1 MNKVSAMS
9 LIIHAGLAL
18 YVAAL
23 FFLFLNGQNIPQQV
37 AWIGIAAAPVIFM
50 IHTAFWLF
58 FPKES
63 RLAFDEQTTATER
76 RSHALGYFAAVATF
90 LICLALILIGTLKP
104 ATAFWF
110 MGFSLVTPSLYMVVA
125 HVSGRAG

>member
-23 FFLFLNGQNIPQQV
+23 FFLFLTGQNIPQKI

-50 IHTAFWLF
+50 IHTAFWFF

-63 RLAFDEQTTATER
+63 RRAFDEQTTETER
-76 RSHALGYFAAVATF
+76 RSQALGYCAALATF

-104 ATAFWF
+104 ATAYWF
-110 MGFSLVTPSLYMVVA
+110 MGFSLVTPSLYMVLA
-125 HVSGRAG
+125 HFLGRAG

>member
-1 MNKVSAMS
+1 MS

-23 FFLFLNGQNIPQQV
+23 FFLFFTGQNIPQKI

-58 FPKES
+58 FPKEI
-63 RLAFDEQTTATER
+63 RVAFDETTETER
-76 RSHALGYFAAVATF
+76 RSQALGYFAAVATF

>member
-1 MNKVSAMS
+1 MNKVSAIS
-9 LIIHAGLAL
+9 LIMHVGLAL

-23 FFLFLNGQNIPQQV
+23 FFLFFTGQNIPQQV

-63 RLAFDEQTTATER
+63 RVAFDEQTTETER
-76 RSHALGYFAAVATF
+76 RSQALGYFAAMATF